1 MSVELATIVDTP
13 KQNEATEP
21 IDFERL
27 IQLVHNIPYIQD
39 CKRNKKRDTSSLS
52 YLITRELSQSDCIKL
67 GIAVEKYLTACIEK
81 FTILDNIRKP
91 NKKGKK
97 EKDILFKDQEQKIIY
112 YVEVKN
118 NLNLDTEKCKS
129 TYEKCVKIKEEL
141 DINDYTIKWCLLGAR
156 YLHYNDMPCNIKS
169 KYLSIKDNLFGVN
182 QFFELFKI
190 NNTLTN
196 DSYKVLLNTIANDCF
211 ND

>member
-1 MSVELATIVDTP
+1 MSEALATSKQIEDTKTIAFEQLIKLVD
-13 KQNEATEP
+13 
-21 IDFERL
+21 I
-27 IQLVHNIPYIQD
+27 IPYISQ
-39 CKRNKKRDTSSLS
+39 CTSNKERSTSSLS

-67 GIAVEKYLTACIEK
+67 GIAVEKYLTECIEK
-81 FTILDNIRKP
+81 FTILDNIRTP

-97 EKDILFKDQEQKIIY
+97 EKDILFTDHKQKIIY
-112 YVEVKN
+112 YIEVKN
-118 NLNLDTEKCKS
+118 NLNLDTEKSKL

-156 YLHYNDMPCNIKS
+156 YLHYNDIPCNIKT

-190 NNTLTN
+190 NIKLTN
-196 DSYKVLLNTIANDCF
+196 NNYKVLLNKIADSCF
-211 ND
+211 N